1 MKMLLR
7 EKYGDP
13 YRISNVY
20 LKKINEW
27 PTIWTLDKFSVFLTQ
42 RRGAI
47 RKLTFLSILN
57 HPLNLQ
63 SMVACFLPSS
73 RTGGAMKPVEQ
84 DCLRERDSC
93 PWKLRKICERQG
105 KRCKRSGLLAKNP
118 LSRG

>member
-47 RKLTFLSILN
+47 RKLTFLGLGTPNTVNSICSVVSN
-57 HPLNLQ
+57 ARVRSHP
-63 SMVACFLPSS
+63 
-73 RTGGAMKPVEQ
+73 G
-84 DCLRERDSC
+84 
-93 PWKLRKICERQG
+93 
-105 KRCKRSGLLAKNP
+105 
-118 LSRG
+118 

>member
-73 RTGGAMKPVEQ
+73 STGGAMKPVEQ
-84 DCLRERDSC
+84 ECLRERF
-93 PWKLRKICERQG
+93 L
-105 KRCKRSGLLAKNP
+105 P
-118 LSRG
+118 LENL